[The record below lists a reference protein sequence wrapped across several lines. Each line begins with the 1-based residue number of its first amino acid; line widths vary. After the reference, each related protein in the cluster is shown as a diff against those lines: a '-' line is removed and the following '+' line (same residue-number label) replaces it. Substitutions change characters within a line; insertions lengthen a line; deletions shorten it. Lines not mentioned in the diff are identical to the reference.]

1 MIDLKKLV
9 ENMSVEELCGQVL
22 CYDVQPKDGEEET
35 LEVIRKI
42 KPGSLFVCGEQKNSV
57 EDLKP
62 LFEKFDRYRKYATEV
77 TKIPC
82 LIATDIENGPGSF
95 CKPLPELPN
104 PMAWGA
110 CNDAAMIE
118 RAGELTGRI
127 CRRAGIHY
135 TLGPVVDLNL
145 NFRNPVVSVRSVSDS
160 PDRVIKIAGAYLRGV
175 QKNGNLVGCL
185 KHFPGDGVDERNQH
199 FLSSVNSLSKEEWMA
214 TYGKVYK
221 ELFRQGA
228 ASVMVGHISCPAF
241 QENETDEYGALPGTL
256 SKSLITDLLK
266 GELGFTGCVISD
278 AMSMI
283 GACARVPEDKLAV
296 SFFKAGGDLML
307 FPRPEEHEYL
317 VKAVKSG
324 EIPLERMQDAALRC
338 LKLKE
343 KARLFDEDFSLPPD
357 ENYAELRELE
367 ELSQEI
373 ADKAIKVVRNHQS
386 VIPVGI
392 EKGKVLLLKFS
403 GSYFNNGPQEAPF
416 KYIEEE
422 FKNQGWQVDSL
433 FFAKHEQLKQIMDDY
448 DLIVIASH
456 SNYHGSTLRVGWDN
470 IMALWRA
477 YVLRHKRVVFVGLDD
492 PYKLFD
498 FPYAKTYINTFGVT
512 PSLQRALVKVILG
525 KIPPQGKNPV
535 GFSNVFERED

>member
-62 LFEKFDRYRKYATEV
+62 LFEKFDRYREYATEV

-535 GFSNVFERED
+535 SFSNVFERED